1 MEQHIKSEKA
11 EKDYRWIFVVR
22 SRQISNCFSKQY
34 TLFYFCNYCNQFDW
48 IKCPQ
53 ISFSRYGNVF
63 ADNGYLFFCFSFG
76 NIKLTHVCT
85 LQYRRIK
92 IDFFLFFDRFCFLLF
107 VNKRDNIAYL
117 RKIVFFNNIVCFRV
131 HIWVSD
137 VNEHCPSATVHER
150 PLMFM
155 ERIVREQFKRLQNH
169 LKNKEN
175 KNNFS
180 LKRVDLKLTFIR

>member
-1 MEQHIKSEKA
+1 MRRPKKTIA
-11 EKDYRWIFVVR
+11 GFFFVR

-117 RKIVFFNNIVCFRV
+117 RKIVFFLTILFVFVCIFESV
-131 HIWVSD
+131 MSM
-137 VNEHCPSATVHER
+137 NTVHQQ
-150 PLMFM
+150 LFM
-155 ERIVREQFKRLQNH
+155 NARSCSWKGLFVNSSKDFK
-169 LKNKEN
+169 
-175 KNNFS
+175 
-180 LKRVDLKLTFIR
+180 TI